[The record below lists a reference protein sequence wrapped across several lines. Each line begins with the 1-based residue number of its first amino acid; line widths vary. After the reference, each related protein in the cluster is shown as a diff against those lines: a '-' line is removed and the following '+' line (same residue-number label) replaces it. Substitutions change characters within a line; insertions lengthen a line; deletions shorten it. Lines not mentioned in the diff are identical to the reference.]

1 MTTPHHLTQHLAHL
15 HSAEAALRRVGV
27 LRAWVS
33 TLVTLARDKGVVL
46 LLVAAPVL
54 YGFFYPWFYADEV
67 LTRVPVAVVDQD
79 RTALSR
85 QITRLADADPRIEV
99 RLVTASEQ
107 EAREA
112 LWRGEVEGYALIP
125 TDLHRNVVRGA
136 PAVITVEGNGAYA
149 MLNKAV
155 QYGFAEAIGTVS
167 AEVEIRQLQAAGQSA
182 AQARASRAPVQL
194 QMVALFN
201 PTEGYGSFVVP
212 AVALLILQQTLL
224 MGAAMLAGTW
234 VESGEHRASG
244 RVWLG
249 RLLALS
255 TFGWI
260 SGLFYFGWIFVVQ
273 DYPRGGNPLGAL
285 ALLACY
291 APAVAALGML
301 LGLWFG
307 NRERALQVLLF
318 STLPIAFLAGFSWP
332 VEALPEPLQ
341 WLRWLLPS
349 TSGVQ
354 ASMRLNQLGAPL
366 ADAVPYLCALAALA
380 AAAGAAVTLLARP
393 RSAG

>member
-1 MTTPHHLTQHLAHL
+1 MDARHDQPAEPASLWSAWLQALA
-15 HSAEAALRRVGV
+15 
-27 LRAWVS
+27 
-33 TLVTLARDKGVVL
+33 TIARDKGVLL

-67 LTRVPVAVVDQD
+67 LTRVPVAVVDMD
-79 RTALSR
+79 GSSLSR
-85 QITRLADADPRIEV
+85 QITRFAEADPRIEV
-99 RLVTASEQ
+99 RLVTASER
-107 EAREA
+107 EAQEA

-125 TDLHRNVVRGA
+125 ANLKRSVVRGEEA
-136 PAVITVEGNGAYA
+136 LVRVEGNGAYA
-149 MLNKAV
+149 LLNKAV
-155 QYGFAEAIGTVS
+155 QYGFAEAVGTVS
-167 AEVEIRQLQAAGQSA
+167 AGVEMRKLQAEGQSA
-182 AQARASRAPVQL
+182 QQAAASRNPVQL

-234 VESGEHRASG
+234 VEVGRHRA
-244 RVWLG
+244 RARTWLG

-255 TFGWI
+255 TLGWA
-260 SGLFYFGWIFVVQ
+260 SGLCYFGWIFLLH

-291 APAVAALGML
+291 VPAIAALGAL
-301 LGLWFG
+301 VGLWVG

-318 STLPIAFLAGFSWP
+318 TTLPIAFVAGFSWP

-341 WLRWLLPS
+341 WARWLLPS

-354 ASMRLNQLGAPL
+354 ASLRLNQLGAPL
-366 ADAVPYLCALAALA
+366 DAALPQLCALVALGTA
-380 AAAGAAVTLLARP
+380 CTVALLAWTRP
-393 RSAG
+393 GFGRSA

>member
-1 MTTPHHLTQHLAHL
+1 MDTTQAMTTPVDEPTSLW
-15 HSAEAALRRVGV
+15 SAWLQ
-27 LRAWVS
+27 
-33 TLVTLARDKGVVL
+33 TLATICRDKGVLL

-67 LTRVPVAVVDQD
+67 LTRVPVAVVDMD
-79 RTALSR
+79 RSSLSR
-85 QITRLADADPRIEV
+85 QITRFAEADPRIEV
-99 RLVTASEQ
+99 RLVTASER
-107 EAREA
+107 EAQEA

-125 TDLHRNVVRGA
+125 PNLKRSVVRGEEA
-136 PAVITVEGNGAYA
+136 LVRVEGNGAYA
-149 MLNKAV
+149 LLNKAV
-155 QYGFAEAIGTVS
+155 QYGFAEAVGTVS
-167 AEVEIRQLQAAGQSA
+167 AGIEMRKLQAAGQSA
-182 AQARASRAPVQL
+182 QQAAASRNPVQL

-224 MGAAMLAGTW
+224 MGAAMLTGTW
-234 VESGEHRASG
+234 VESGRHRA
-244 RVWLG
+244 RARTWLG
-249 RLLALS
+249 RLLALC
-255 TFGWI
+255 TLGWV
-260 SGLFYFGWIFVVQ
+260 SGLFYFGWIFLLH

-291 APAVAALGML
+291 VPAIAALGAL
-301 LGLWFG
+301 IGLWVG

-318 STLPIAFLAGFSWP
+318 TTLPIAFVAGFSWP

-354 ASMRLNQLGAPL
+354 ASLRLNQLGAPL
-366 ADAVPYLCALAALA
+366 VAALPQLCALVALCA
-380 AAAGAAVTLLARP
+380 SCTVALLAWTRP
-393 RSAG
+393 GPGPGKPG

>member
-1 MTTPHHLTQHLAHL
+1 MDARHDQLAEPASL
-15 HSAEAALRRVGV
+15 WSAWLQAL
-27 LRAWVS
+27 A
-33 TLVTLARDKGVVL
+33 TIARDKGVLL

-67 LTRVPVAVVDQD
+67 LTRVPVAVVDMD
-79 RTALSR
+79 GSSLSR
-85 QITRLADADPRIEV
+85 QITRFAEADPRIEV
-99 RLVTASEQ
+99 RLVTASER
-107 EAREA
+107 EAQEA

-125 TDLHRNVVRGA
+125 ANLKRSVVRGEEA
-136 PAVITVEGNGAYA
+136 LVRVEGNGAYA
-149 MLNKAV
+149 LLNKAV
-155 QYGFAEAIGTVS
+155 QYGFAEAVGTVS
-167 AEVEIRQLQAAGQSA
+167 AGVEMRKLQAAGQSA
-182 AQARASRAPVQL
+182 QQAAASRNPVQL

-234 VESGEHRASG
+234 VEVGRHRA
-244 RVWLG
+244 RARTWLG

-255 TFGWI
+255 TLGWA
-260 SGLFYFGWIFVVQ
+260 SGLFYFGWIFLLH

-291 APAVAALGML
+291 VPAIAALGAL
-301 LGLWFG
+301 VGLWVG

-318 STLPIAFLAGFSWP
+318 TTLPIAFVAGFSWP

-341 WLRWLLPS
+341 WARWLLPS

-354 ASMRLNQLGAPL
+354 ASLRLNQLGAPL
-366 ADAVPYLCALAALA
+366 DAALPQLCALVALGTTCTVA
-380 AAAGAAVTLLARP
+380 LLAWTRP
-393 RSAG
+393 GFGRSA

>member
-1 MTTPHHLTQHLAHL
+1 MTPPNDEPGSLWSAWLQALATI
-15 HSAEAALRRVGV
+15 G
-27 LRAWVS
+27 
-33 TLVTLARDKGVVL
+33 RDKGVLL

-67 LTRVPVAVVDQD
+67 LTRVPVAVVDMD
-79 RTALSR
+79 RSSLSR
-85 QITRLADADPRIEV
+85 QITRFAEADPRIEV
-99 RLVTASEQ
+99 RLVTASER
-107 EAREA
+107 EAQEA

-125 TDLHRNVVRGA
+125 ANLKRSVARGEEALVR
-136 PAVITVEGNGAYA
+136 VEGNGAYA
-149 MLNKAV
+149 LLNKAV
-155 QYGFAEAIGTVS
+155 QYGFAEAVGTVS
-167 AEVEIRQLQAAGQSA
+167 AGIEIRKLQAAGQSA
-182 AQARASRAPVQL
+182 QQAAASRNPVQL

-224 MGAAMLAGTW
+224 MGAAMLTGTW
-234 VESGEHRASG
+234 VESGQHRA
-244 RVWLG
+244 RARTWLG
-249 RLLALS
+249 RLLALC
-255 TFGWI
+255 TLGWV
-260 SGLFYFGWIFVVQ
+260 SGLFYFGWIFLLH

-291 APAVAALGML
+291 VPAIAALGAL
-301 LGLWFG
+301 IGLWVG

-318 STLPIAFLAGFSWP
+318 TTLPMAFVAGFSWP

-354 ASMRLNQLGAPL
+354 ASLRLNQLGAPL
-366 ADAVPYLCALAALA
+366 AAALPQLCALVALCAACTAALLA
-380 AAAGAAVTLLARP
+380 WARP
-393 RSAG
+393 GPGQPG

>member
-1 MTTPHHLTQHLAHL
+1 MAQTTHAMTPPNDEPGSLW
-15 HSAEAALRRVGV
+15 SAWLQ
-27 LRAWVS
+27 
-33 TLVTLARDKGVVL
+33 TLATICRDKGVLL

-67 LTRVPVAVVDQD
+67 LTRVPVAVVDMD
-79 RTALSR
+79 RSSLSR
-85 QITRLADADPRIEV
+85 QITRFAEADPRIEV
-99 RLVTASEQ
+99 RLVTASER
-107 EAREA
+107 EAQEA

-125 TDLHRNVVRGA
+125 ANLKRSVVRGEEA
-136 PAVITVEGNGAYA
+136 LVRVEGNGAYA
-149 MLNKAV
+149 LLNKAV
-155 QYGFAEAIGTVS
+155 QYGFAEAVGTVS
-167 AEVEIRQLQAAGQSA
+167 AGIEIRKLQAAGQSA
-182 AQARASRAPVQL
+182 QQAAASRNPVQL

-224 MGAAMLAGTW
+224 MGAAMLTGTW
-234 VESGEHRASG
+234 VESGQHRA
-244 RVWLG
+244 RARTWLG
-249 RLLALS
+249 RLLALC
-255 TFGWI
+255 TLGWV
-260 SGLFYFGWIFVVQ
+260 SGLFYFGWIFVLH

-291 APAVAALGML
+291 VPAIAALGAL
-301 LGLWFG
+301 IGLWVG

-318 STLPIAFLAGFSWP
+318 TTLPIAFVAGFSWP

-354 ASMRLNQLGAPL
+354 ASLRLNQLGAPL
-366 ADAVPYLCALAALA
+366 AAALPQLCALVALS
-380 AAAGAAVTLLARP
+380 AGCTVAMLAWTRP
-393 RSAG
+393 RPVPGPSA

>member
-1 MTTPHHLTQHLAHL
+1 MDARHDQPAEPASLWSAWLQALA
-15 HSAEAALRRVGV
+15 
-27 LRAWVS
+27 
-33 TLVTLARDKGVVL
+33 TIARDKGVLL

-67 LTRVPVAVVDQD
+67 LTRVPVAVVDMD
-79 RTALSR
+79 GSSLSR
-85 QITRLADADPRIEV
+85 QITRFAEADPRIEV
-99 RLVTASEQ
+99 RLVTASER
-107 EAREA
+107 EAQEA

-125 TDLHRNVVRGA
+125 ANLKRSVVRGEEA
-136 PAVITVEGNGAYA
+136 LVRVEGNGAYA
-149 MLNKAV
+149 LLNKAV
-155 QYGFAEAIGTVS
+155 QYGFAEAVGTVS
-167 AEVEIRQLQAAGQSA
+167 AGVEMRKLQAEGQSA
-182 AQARASRAPVQL
+182 QQAAASRNPVQL

-234 VESGEHRASG
+234 VEVGRHRA
-244 RVWLG
+244 RARTWLG

-255 TFGWI
+255 TLGWA
-260 SGLFYFGWIFVVQ
+260 SGLFYFGWIFLLH

-291 APAVAALGML
+291 VPAIAALGAL
-301 LGLWFG
+301 VGLWVG

-318 STLPIAFLAGFSWP
+318 TTLPIAFVAGFSWP

-341 WLRWLLPS
+341 WARWLLPS

-354 ASMRLNQLGAPL
+354 ASLRLNQLGAPL
-366 ADAVPYLCALAALA
+366 DAALPQLCALVALGTA
-380 AAAGAAVTLLARP
+380 CTVALLAWTRP
-393 RSAG
+393 GFGRSA